1 MNTVSLQGIISLF
14 KWIVSLLGKFHC
26 SNELLSHV
34 DIIFQYY
41 AMQHLSW
48 WGRSWPNSCPLSLT
62 GAQVPC
68 ECMIYV
74 VIYSTILICCTC
86 TFTPISFL
94 FILIELLILCVRVR
108 MCYAVVQ
115 RYTWY
120 LFIYSNH
127 VYNFS
132 YMYIW
137 NLVAVKNLVGFFLL
151 CFFTTVYMY
160 TCMYSVCISNSNCV

>member
-1 MNTVSLQGIISLF
+1 MNSFITREISLF
-14 KWIVSLLGKFHC
+14 KWIVVTRRYHFPVLRNATPVLVRSKLTQLLPSLI
-26 SNELLSHV
+26 N
-34 DIIFQYY
+34 
-41 AMQHLSW
+41 
-48 WGRSWPNSCPLSLT
+48 R

-94 FILIELLILCVRVR
+94 FILIERLILCVRVR